1 MPERTTTT
9 SSSGGRLETEIA
21 AEIARGNVRATGP
34 AAFGPPAVRAAAAA
48 QNAPHNAERD
58 HFTLLGPQS
67 GKLARELAA
76 SGAGRVELAAS
87 TFIEHVKREAADLAG
102 MIQAEGERQARDIE
116 AFGARMTA
124 MWDTL
129 AEGAKRALEDIK
141 RGAPALPP
149 PGDGKPAPDDGK
161 RSSAA

>member
-1 MPERTTTT
+1 MPEARTTTPAP
-9 SSSGGRLETEIA
+9 GRLEAEIA
-21 AEIARGNVRATGP
+21 AEIARGDVRVAGP
-34 AAFGPPAVRAAAAA
+34 AAFGPPGVRAAAAA
-48 QNAPHNAERD
+48 QNAPHIAERE

-67 GKLARELAA
+67 GKLTRELAA
-76 SGAGRVELAAS
+76 NGATRVELAVS
-87 TFIEHVKREAADLAG
+87 TFIEHVKREGADLA
-102 MIQAEGERQARDIE
+102 AEIRADGERQARALE

-141 RGAPALPP
+141 RGAPAIPP
-149 PGDGKPAPDDGK
+149 PGDGKPAPGDGK